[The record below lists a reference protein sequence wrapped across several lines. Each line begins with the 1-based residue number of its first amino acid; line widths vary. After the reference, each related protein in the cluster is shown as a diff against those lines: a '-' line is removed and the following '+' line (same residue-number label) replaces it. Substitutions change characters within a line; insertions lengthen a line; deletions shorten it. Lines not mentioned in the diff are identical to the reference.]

1 MTGRYAIAGLALVAI
16 LALWA
21 APAGAQPDQGK
32 MPAEPEVPAPPGPP
46 TAGPPLSGLPGL
58 PSAPLPGPAAPMPA
72 PPLPP
77 STEGRQAG
85 AQPQLPAVPSSPEGH
100 QAATPRPT
108 AGPDGSLPAVEEH
121 PADTDQAGQ
130 NGKQEPSVSLE
141 WVGPSATKLGMA
153 TDYSVVVRN
162 TCAIPVQQVLVRV
175 RLPAGMSC
183 GGTEPRA
190 VAENNVLVWD
200 VGTLLPKQEK
210 SLAMKIQAENKGDL
224 TPQAW
229 VTFTGSSLMHVVIRE
244 PKLHLRASATDK
256 VLVGDTV
263 SFSLTVTNPGDGPAE
278 QVKIQATLSEGLEHP
293 KGNRVEVNVGKLNPA
308 ETRSIQVICA
318 ARSGGPQKCDGVAMA
333 EGGLHAEASADVNV
347 IMPRLEMQ
355 LVGPALRYLDRKAT
369 YTVKVTN
376 PGDAPTTNVSV
387 TAQMPGGFKFTGAS
401 DGGQHDF
408 NARTISW
415 FLGEIGPAQT
425 REVKFEAMAI
435 SPGDHKFKATAT
447 AARGL
452 TVEGECVT
460 KVEGVSALLTEVVDT
475 EDPIEV
481 GAGTTYEIRITNTGS
496 KTENDIK
503 LLCTVPEK
511 MQFVSAQGPC
521 KFAQEGSTV
530 IFEPLA
536 KLTPRADAIFRV
548 QVKGVQAGVVRFKIQ
563 VTSASIPDPI
573 VRMESTTIYSD
584 SPDGK

>member
-1 MTGRYAIAGLALVAI
+1 MTGRYAMAGLAM
-16 LALWA
+16 LALLAATA

-32 MPAEPEVPAPPGPP
+32 MPAEPEVPAPPGAP
-46 TAGPPLSGLPGL
+46 ASQLPGL
-58 PSAPLPGPAAPMPA
+58 PSAPLPGAAVPLPA
-72 PPLPP
+72 PP
-77 STEGRQAG
+77 TAA
-85 AQPQLPAVPSSPEGH
+85 AQPQLPPAAPAAETQPAGHAAPEG
-100 QAATPRPT
+100 
-108 AGPDGSLPAVEEH
+108 GLPAAEDH
-121 PADTDQAGQ
+121 SADLDPNGQ
-130 NGKQEPSVSLE
+130 SGKQEPSVSLE
-141 WVGPSATKLGMA
+141 WVGPATAKIGAL

-162 TCAIPVQQVLVRV
+162 TCTIPVQQVLVRV
-175 RLPAGMSC
+175 RLPAGMTVN
-183 GGTEPRA
+183 GTEPRA
-190 VAENNVLVWD
+190 VADNNVLVWD
-200 VGTLLPKQEK
+200 VGTMLPKQEK
-210 SLAMKIQAENKGDL
+210 ILAMKVLADTRGDL
-224 TPQAW
+224 APQAW
-229 VTFTGSSLMHVVIRE
+229 VTFTGSALMHVVIRE
-244 PKLHLRASATDK
+244 PKLCLRASAVEK

-263 SFSLTVTNPGDGPAE
+263 SFGLTVTNPGDGPAE
-278 QVKIQATLSEGLEHP
+278 QVKIQATLTEGLEHP
-293 KGNRVEVNVGKLNPA
+293 KGNRVEVNVGKLNPG

-318 ARSGGPQKCDGVAMA
+318 ARSGGAQKCDGVAVA
-333 EGGLHAEASADVNV
+333 EGGLHSEAGASVNV
-347 IMPRLEMQ
+347 IMPRLDMQ

-387 TAQMPGGFKFTGAS
+387 STQVPNGFKFIGAT

-408 NARTISW
+408 NTRTVSW
-415 FLGEIGPAQT
+415 FLGEVGPSQT
-425 REVKFEAMAI
+425 REVKFEVLAI

-452 TVEGECVT
+452 AVDSECVT

-481 GAGTTYEIRITNTGS
+481 GAGTTYEIRVTNTGS

-503 LLCTVPEK
+503 LLCTVPDK

-521 KFAQEGSTV
+521 HFAQDGSNI

-563 VTSASIPDPI
+563 VTSASIPEPI